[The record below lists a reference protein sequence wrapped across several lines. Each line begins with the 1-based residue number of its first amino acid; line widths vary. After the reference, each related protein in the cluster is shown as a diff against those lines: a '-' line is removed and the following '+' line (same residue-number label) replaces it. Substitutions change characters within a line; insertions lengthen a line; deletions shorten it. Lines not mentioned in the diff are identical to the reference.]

1 MGTRLQHL
9 RWFRSPGAASVVAVV
24 VFCIVTTSTLVAS
37 QGIEAI
43 PPKIY
48 AKLPS
53 SNVPL
58 LCRSNKPATSCSVRI
73 PGYSSTYDVHALPNG
88 IEYYGDSLQRGE
100 CGILFSSLR
109 STNLGKFQ
117 CNMTIGG
124 EVFEQSIVIE
134 AALSPEPTDLSIG
147 EDTIVEQGAFAPNQ
161 TLRVTCSSRNANP
174 ASNLTWLLDED
185 PIDPSYLGPVETSEN
200 VDSKGRNLVS
210 VSQQLNYYITL
221 KDHGRK
227 IVCRA
232 EHFAIQKGFFRGFLP
247 LNFRFIPEP
256 TPTINIGETF
266 INVTIKAHPRP
277 ATSWTINDMTI
288 AEGQSLGAYRAYYP
302 KDLGFGNYLVLLRIN
317 DDQGNRTDTITMT
330 ASNELGTRDYVIRA
344 QEIEPTAPGRG
355 NRVFFLISL
364 WTYVCSVI
372 VTCVLRRMP

>member
-1 MGTRLQHL
+1 MRNFHL
-9 RWFRSPGAASVVAVV
+9 F
-24 VFCIVTTSTLVAS
+24 
-37 QGIEAI
+37 
-43 PPKIY
+43 
-48 AKLPS
+48 
-53 SNVPL
+53 
-58 LCRSNKPATSCSVRI
+58 SVRI

-200 VDSKGRNLVS
+200 ADSKGRNLVS

-247 LNFRFIPEP
+247 LNFRCKNISMVHPAFELIQQLSLHQLFRNQRRQSTSVRLLSTSRSRPIHVLP
-256 TPTINIGETF
+256 RLGRSTI
-266 INVTIKAHPRP
+266 
-277 ATSWTINDMTI
+277 
-288 AEGQSLGAYRAYYP
+288 
-302 KDLGFGNYLVLLRIN
+302 
-317 DDQGNRTDTITMT
+317 
-330 ASNELGTRDYVIRA
+330 
-344 QEIEPTAPGRG
+344 
-355 NRVFFLISL
+355 
-364 WTYVCSVI
+364 
-372 VTCVLRRMP
+372 